1 MFSIESL
8 TNIFNEYHEISI
20 IVSLLLSIVISLIGI
35 IPSIV
40 VTGANIIF
48 FGAIGGFIV
57 SLLGEVIGGYIT
69 FKIYRLGFK
78 NGMESLKGK
87 YKLIDNL
94 VTSKG
99 KKAGILIFEGRLLPF
114 IPSGFVTLA
123 ASLSN
128 VKSWIFVLATLFGK
142 IPSIGLEVLV
152 SYDAINIQENYLR
165 LVIIIAATILVTFT
179 LKKEVR
185 K

>member
-20 IVSLLLSIVISLIGI
+20 MVSLLLSIIIALIGI
-35 IPSIV
+35 LPSIV

-48 FGAIGGFIV
+48 FGPIGGFIV
-57 SLLGEVIGGYIT
+57 SLLGEIIGGYIT

-78 NGMESLKGK
+78 SGVESLKGK
-87 YKLIDNL
+87 YDLLDNL
-94 VTSKG
+94 IISEG
-99 KKAGILIFEGRLLPF
+99 KKAGLLIFEGRLLPF
-114 IPSGFVTLA
+114 VPSGFVTLT

-128 VKSWIFVLATLFGK
+128 VRGWIFVLATLFGK

-152 SYDAINIQENYLR
+152 IYDMINIQENYLR
-165 LVIIIAATILVTFT
+165 LVIIISTTILVTFT
-179 LKKEVR
+179 LKK